1 MVRSSPT
8 AFIRRVIATEPPAPM
23 TLVTS
28 NDPPV
33 MSPFSMTATAAR
45 PVWS

>member
-1 MVRSSPT
+1 MVRSSPS
-8 AFIRRVIATEPPAPM
+8 AFISRVIATEPPAPI

-28 NDPPV
+28 NEPPV
-33 MSPFSMTATAAR
+33 MSPFSITATAAR